1 MKPDEFAQSSE
12 QALLTSRIVGTILAA
27 DSWIRLVPCERSI
40 HALSIRF
47 QPSCK
52 EAKMKVKA
60 WFPYDCMHWHSASS
74 IVDDYSWVK
83 SFVYL
88 KPFSPSM
95 ITNESAVGRR
105 LMETMQAFGL
115 TFIATITS
123 YINTKDISITMI
135 NFAQYGKI
143 WIKSRLQYILE

>member
-1 MKPDEFAQSSE
+1 
-12 QALLTSRIVGTILAA
+12 
-27 DSWIRLVPCERSI
+27 
-40 HALSIRF
+40 
-47 QPSCK
+47 
-52 EAKMKVKA
+52 
-60 WFPYDCMHWHSASS
+60 
-74 IVDDYSWVK
+74 
-83 SFVYL
+83 
-88 KPFSPSM
+88 M

-143 WIKSRLQYILE
+143 LIKSRLQYILE